1 MQTGYS
7 PLALEDLGD
16 IRAFVTQDDASAA
29 YEFLDRLL
37 TCCEDISLAPEAFP
51 ERHDLAPGLR
61 AVPFAKYLILYR
73 IHYNTV
79 RIERILHG
87 SRNLPEVDFG

>member
-1 MQTGYS
+1 MKTGYS
-7 PLALEDLGD
+7 PLALEDLGN
-16 IRAFVTQDDASAA
+16 IRTFVTQDNASVA
-29 YEFLDRLL
+29 YDFLDRLL

-51 ERHDLAPGLR
+51 ERPDLAPGLR
-61 AVPFAKYLILYR
+61 SAPFAKYLILYR
-73 IHYNTV
+73 IYDNAV